1 MPKVV
6 ITIRV
11 EENTKG
17 QLINL
22 ADLHQRSLSETCEK
36 ILQYGLKK
44 YPKAREGNRTG
55 LDLLYVLGLSETPS
69 DRSTNG

>member
-11 EENTKG
+11 EENTKD
-17 QLINL
+17 QLVDL

-44 YPKAREGNRTG
+44 YPKAREGN
-55 LDLLYVLGLSETPS
+55 
-69 DRSTNG
+69 